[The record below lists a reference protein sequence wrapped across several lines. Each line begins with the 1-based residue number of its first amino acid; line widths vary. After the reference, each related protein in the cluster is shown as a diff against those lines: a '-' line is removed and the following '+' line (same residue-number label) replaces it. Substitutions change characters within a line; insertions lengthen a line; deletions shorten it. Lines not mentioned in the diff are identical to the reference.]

1 MRQIDIGGSQGDNCV
16 MLININ
22 NLNLWDIIRWVGAAL
37 AAVVTYVFGGADKWL
52 LGLIVVVV
60 LDYISGII
68 AAILEHKLSSK
79 KGFSGILKKILIFC
93 IVAVAHIVDTATSAG
108 GVLRALTIGFLLAN
122 ECISVLENAGRCGIP
137 LPQKLLAVLEQLRD
151 TTNQTDDNK

>member
-1 MRQIDIGGSQGDNCV
+1 MF
-16 MLININ
+16 ININ

-37 AAVVTYVFGGADKWL
+37 AAVATYIFGGADKWL
-52 LGLIVVVV
+52 LGLLVVVI
-60 LDYISGII
+60 LDYISGVI
-68 AAILEHKLSSK
+68 AALLAHELSSK
-79 KGFSGILKKILIFC
+79 KGFAGILKKVLIFC

-137 LPQKLLAVLEQLRD
+137 LPQKLLTVLEQLRD
-151 TTNQTDDNK
+151 GSSADNDQTDDNI